1 MPHVRSHETS
11 GQPEH
16 QPCTIMPPNPHS
28 MDVPL
33 VPDFL
38 PNLGRTLLCWCNCL
52 GVGPLTHSPPWI
64 YPCIE
69 ESLFRDNFFS
79 EIWISLSVKLG
90 CHPSSEWVVM
100 HCLFSPSLFSY
111 MTTWGKFKWI
121 PSIAVLCPFQTVKL
135 YPGDHGSG
143 YKQRS
148 KHHRVM
154 YCMAD
159 RNRLFPANKK
169 SKMCWNGT
177 QTEELSASCSHSLR
191 LNWSKDEFQRHL
203 CAQLDSLLLFIGFSS
218 H

>member
-1 MPHVRSHETS
+1 MWGLMRPQVSQSISHAQSCHQTLTQWMFHWSLTS
-11 GQPEH
+11 FP
-16 QPCTIMPPNPHS
+16 I
-28 MDVPL
+28 L
-33 VPDFL
+33 VGPFFV
-38 PNLGRTLLCWCNCL
+38 GAIVW

-69 ESLFRDNFFS
+69 ESLFRNNFIW
-79 EIWISLSVKLG
+79 IWISLSVKLG